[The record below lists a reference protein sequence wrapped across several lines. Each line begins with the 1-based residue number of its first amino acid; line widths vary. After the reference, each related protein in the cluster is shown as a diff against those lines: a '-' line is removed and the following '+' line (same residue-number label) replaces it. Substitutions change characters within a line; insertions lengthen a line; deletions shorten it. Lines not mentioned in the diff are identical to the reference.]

1 MQNIQKKTIYYLIL
15 TFVVSFTLGLLSD
28 HFVLQRSFDFD
39 NKPLEEVDI
48 SVKSEKEKKLTDRVV
63 ETEQGCTI
71 YVDVGGSVRIPGVYC
86 LEKESLVIDAVNKAG
101 GFTKDSATKFI
112 ARRINLA
119 QPLVEYQKLYFPFE
133 KELICQIQPLV
144 DESSKIENMI
154 NNPVT
159 NLPTT
164 EPYVDT
170 EQNTTPQSSNT
181 TNNTTNNSSVECVN
195 INTANKE
202 QLITLNGVG
211 ESTAVKIMQGRPY
224 SKKEDL
230 LNVSGIGEATLAK
243 FINEICI

>member
-1 MQNIQKKTIYYLIL
+1 MQNIQKKTIYYFIL
-15 TFVVSFTLGLLSD
+15 TFVISFTLGLLFD
-28 HFVLQRSFDFD
+28 HFLLQRSFNFD
-39 NKPLEEVDI
+39 NEPSGEVDI
-48 SVKSEKEKKLTDRVV
+48 SVKSEKKKLTDRVA
-63 ETEQGCTI
+63 ETELGCTI
-71 YVDVGGSVRIPGVYC
+71 YVDVGGSVKIPGVYC
-86 LEKESLVIDAVNKAG
+86 LEKDSLVIDAVNKAG

-112 ARRINLA
+112 ARKINLA

-133 KELICQIQPLV
+133 KELICQIEPLV
-144 DESSKIENMI
+144 DESSKIANMI

-170 EQNTTPQSSNT
+170 EQNSTPQPSNSS
-181 TNNTTNNSSVECVN
+181 NNTTNNNSVECVN
-195 INTANKE
+195 INTATKE

-211 ESTAVKIMQGRPY
+211 ESTAEKIIRGRPY

-243 FINEICI
+243 FKNEICI